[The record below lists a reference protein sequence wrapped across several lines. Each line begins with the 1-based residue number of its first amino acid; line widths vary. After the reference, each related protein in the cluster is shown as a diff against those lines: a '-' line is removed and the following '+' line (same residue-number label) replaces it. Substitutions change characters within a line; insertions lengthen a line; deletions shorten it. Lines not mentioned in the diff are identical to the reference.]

1 MNVEEFSNQ
10 LINKRHVSVNHELLQ
25 VKRKGKELQ

>member
-1 MNVEEFSNQ
+1 MWKSLV
-10 LINKRHVSVNHELLQ
+10 INKRHVSVNHELLQ